1 MSSRPRER
9 PISLATDEAPGA
21 QPGKFDQEFQQ
32 LMLEHLPGV
41 GVMVVVFVRHPADQC
56 VDVPIG
62 VEDVKLLVQTGV
74 LRNKPRR
81 KEIEEVVG
89 VVESGKL
96 SGDTFPFEKDLIQT
110 NRFDQLISH
119 LVVGVAE
126 VEVAGT

>member
-1 MSSRPRER
+1 M
-9 PISLATDEAPGA
+9 
-21 QPGKFDQEFQQ
+21 
-32 LMLEHLPGV
+32 
-41 GVMVVVFVRHPADQC
+41 RHPADQC